1 MEAIV
6 LAGGLGTRLRSVCAD
21 RPKPMADVNGKPFL
35 YHLMQYWKG
44 QGVSHFILSV
54 GYLHEKVIDY
64 FGHSFE
70 GVPIDY
76 AIEQSPMGTGGGLLL
91 ALDHLFHLD
100 KPVLSLNGDTYFEV
114 PLQALKN
121 YQITTGCAACLS
133 LLSVE
138 KNTRYGGIKTLGSG
152 QIVSFNEKSN
162 LEPCLIN
169 GGCYLFQPGRLKQ
182 LFPSMLDHP
191 VSLEADILSKL
202 MSSNEAYGI
211 VFDRYFLDIGIPED
225 YFQAFKKFSAHKEF
239 QSTEILKSI

>member
-6 LAGGLGTRLRSVCAD
+6 LAGGLGTRLRSVCSD

-35 YHLMQYWKG
+35 YHLMQYWRE

-54 GYLHEKVIDY
+54 GYLHEKVIEY

-100 KPVLSLNGDTYFEV
+100 KPVLALNGDTYFEV
-114 PLQALKN
+114 PLQYLSDF
-121 YQITTGCAACLS
+121 QMTTGCACCLS

-138 KNTRYGGIKTLGSG
+138 ENTRYGGIKILSSG
-152 QIVSFNEKSN
+152 QIKSFNEKSN
-162 LEPCLIN
+162 TGPCLIN
-169 GGCYLFQPGRLKQ
+169 GGCYLFRPDILKQ
-182 LFPSMLDHP
+182 LFPLAIDKP
-191 VSLEADILSKL
+191 VSLETDILTKL
-202 MSSNEAYGI
+202 MSCKEAYGTI
-211 VFDRYFLDIGIPED
+211 FDRYFLDIGIPQD
-225 YFQAFKKFSAHKEF
+225 YFKALKKFSSH
-239 QSTEILKSI
+239 QNSWT